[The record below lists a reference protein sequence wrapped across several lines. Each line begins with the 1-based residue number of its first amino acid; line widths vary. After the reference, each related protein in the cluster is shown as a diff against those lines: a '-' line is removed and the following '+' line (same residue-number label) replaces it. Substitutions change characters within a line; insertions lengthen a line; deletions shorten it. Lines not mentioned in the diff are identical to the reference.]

1 MPLTNLVKNSVW
13 NFWLWSIWLPLGNPE
28 FLRAAPWCLS
38 AITGRGR
45 YLSMEGDLSDQ
56 NKANCV
62 QVLKVTPK
70 TRSEGEQRTT
80 SPVLGL
86 WMCFTTRKH
95 LRNSGVSLFSLR
107 ELSPCLCHHWA
118 NLCGLGKA
126 GVNPPQRCVNKE
138 HFDPSLIPS
147 LCFELSLVSPS
158 RIFC

>member
-1 MPLTNLVKNSVW
+1 MPLTNLVENSVW

-38 AITGRGR
+38 AITGRDR

-70 TRSEGEQRTT
+70 TSSEGEQRTT

-86 WMCFTTRKH
+86 WMCFTTRKQ
-95 LRNSGVSLFSLR
+95 LWISGVSLFST
-107 ELSPCLCHHWA
+107 CLCHHRVS
-118 NLCGLGKA
+118 LCGLGEA

-138 HFDPSLIPS
+138 HFDPSLISS
-147 LCFELSLVSPS
+147 LCFELSLVCPS
-158 RIFC
+158 RICC